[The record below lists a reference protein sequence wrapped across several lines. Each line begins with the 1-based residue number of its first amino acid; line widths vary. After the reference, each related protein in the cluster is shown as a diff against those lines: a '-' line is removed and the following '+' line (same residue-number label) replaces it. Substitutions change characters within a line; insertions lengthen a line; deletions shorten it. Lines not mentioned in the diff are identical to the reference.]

1 VFRLMFFLLLAVA
14 SVGNC
19 AEPLLYR
26 FDLTID
32 LNAEDPVHF
41 SAVIPGGESRV
52 LPVNSDLQFEI
63 TAPRDEGM
71 ATTVRLVRTTV
82 LTRKVLHTA
91 ERDWPASVE
100 RESTYQICDGNV
112 IEVISKKRNKSSGKL
127 DISLEHIAPETA
139 KCRDYGLSRDTRPPA
154 EWRTLSDLSGFL
166 VNVRSAQTVA
176 VYEGLPHQSFEN
188 DVYLSELQRA
198 DVVRIETFPF
208 YEAPLNVSPA
218 EKLKLTEIVL
228 GDDAHIHYRGPKM
241 CGGYHPDYVLIWDHA
256 GVKSG
261 AMVCFGCH
269 EVIYFSAQGRLI
281 QELGD
286 AAYGSLK
293 AVLSRYRV
301 NRPTALHGSESLWP
315 ATSGHVVGG
324 IAGVK
329 AAVGKV
335 TAAPSLA
342 SAGNVC
348 RFAGATE
355 PGASFAR

>member
-139 KCRDYGLSRDTRPPA
+139 KCREYSASRLTRPPA
-154 EWRTLSDLSGFL
+154 EWRTLSDVSGFL
-166 VNVRSAQTVA
+166 VNVRSAQTVT
-176 VYEGLPHQSFEN
+176 VYEGLPHQMFEN
-188 DVYLSELQRA
+188 DAYLRELKRA

-208 YEAPLNVSPA
+208 YAEPLSVSPP
-218 EKLKLTEIVL
+218 EKSELTETVL
-228 GDDAHIHYRGPKM
+228 GDDAHIPYRGPKM
-241 CGGYHPDYVLIWDHA
+241 CGGYHPDYVLIWEKA
-256 GVKSG
+256 GHKSG

-269 EVIYFSAQGRLI
+269 EVIYFTPQGRLI
-281 QELGD
+281 EELGD
-286 AAYGSLK
+286 AAYGKLK

-301 NRPTALHGSESLWP
+301 NRPKSLHGENS
-315 ATSGHVVGG
+315 
-324 IAGVK
+324 
-329 AAVGKV
+329 
-335 TAAPSLA
+335 
-342 SAGNVC
+342 
-348 RFAGATE
+348 
-355 PGASFAR
+355 